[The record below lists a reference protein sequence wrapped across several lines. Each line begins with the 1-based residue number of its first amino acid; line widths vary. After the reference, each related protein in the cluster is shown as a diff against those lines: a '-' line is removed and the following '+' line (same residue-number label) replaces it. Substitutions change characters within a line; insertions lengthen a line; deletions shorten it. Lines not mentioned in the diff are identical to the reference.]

1 MVWAR
6 LFLVKFGEMERN
18 EWVSMKREGIS
29 ILIVSF
35 SFLFLQGL
43 SQMVMRREKSRKVFN
58 G

>member
-6 LFLVKFGEMERN
+6 LFLVKFGEMEKN